1 VGTQNFRGKL
11 RRLFHVLSD
20 DAVASTVTINDNGDQ
35 DDAMDVELVASAFV
49 ESQQS
54 GSGSGPSQ
62 QSGSGPSQ
70 PTGPQNIPST
80 PANNR
85 APPGTPGTKHKATDG
100 GGNSSSRTRLQF

>member
-1 VGTQNFRGKL
+1 MGTQNFRGKL

-20 DAVASTVTINDNGDQ
+20 DAIASMVTVNVEQ
-35 DDAMDVELVASAFV
+35 DDAMDAEIVASAFV

-54 GSGSGPSQ
+54 GSGPSQ
-62 QSGSGPSQ
+62 QSVSGLSQ

-85 APPGTPGTKHKATDG
+85 PPPGTPGTKRKATDG
-100 GGNSSSRTRLQF
+100 GGNSSSRTRLLF